1 MAQPS
6 TRQELIDYCLRKLG
20 APVLEVNVAQE
31 QIEDL
36 VDDAVQLFQE
46 RHFDGVYQ
54 TYLKYKV
61 TQEDKYIKAA
71 MGAPIR
77 RVMRDLITLVLKKI
91 EVQLNHIEAKTKK
104 ERLILD
110 RLAPG
115 HFSFNY
121 EGGMYQEIRNQDHAV
136 WENHEL
142 FILLEKFVKQ
152 VDTGRYLDRL
162 EEMTNF
168 FLDEAIVACRELGI

>member
-1 MAQPS
+1 MK
-6 TRQELIDYCLRKLG
+6 ELRNLENRIARLEKSSGRSQGITIIENLREYL
-20 APVLEVNVAQE
+20 LENE
-31 QIEDL
+31 IPFFEG
-36 VDDAVQLFQE
+36 E
-46 RHFDGVYQ
+46 
-54 TYLKYKV
+54 
-61 TQEDKYIKAA
+61 EDKYIKAA